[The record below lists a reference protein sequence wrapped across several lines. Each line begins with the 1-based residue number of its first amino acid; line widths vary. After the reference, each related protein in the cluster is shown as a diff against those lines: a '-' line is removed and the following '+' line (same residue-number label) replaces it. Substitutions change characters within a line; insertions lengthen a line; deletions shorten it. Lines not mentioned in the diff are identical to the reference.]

1 MMPFYPR
8 RVQPSA
14 SSVPPGS
21 DALARAGVIEG
32 DRGATRGLAAGE
44 VAFFPEAK
52 FCILVPVPILAAN
65 QGFEEESMA
74 SERQRVVIIGGGF
87 AGIYTGRG
95 LEKAMRDGTL
105 EVILINRKNFF
116 LYYPILPEVC
126 SGGVEPWHVL
136 VPLRDI
142 FSQCLLLDAEVV
154 GIDFAERRVF
164 VKHGT
169 TLECGDLSYDH
180 LVLAAG
186 ADANLTLV
194 PGVDRYAFT
203 FRSVE
208 DAITLRNQIGDML
221 EDAEL
226 ETDPA
231 RRQELL
237 TFLVVGGGSTG
248 VEVLSEVESYI
259 SGIVGKYRV
268 HPDEIRLILMD
279 LAPHI
284 LAEVGPEL
292 GDYALKQIRGRG
304 VEVMLETSTQEVF
317 PDHVLLADGREIRTR
332 TVIWTIGLA
341 PPALLKQLDLPKDGK
356 GYLQPEA
363 TMQVPGM
370 VNVWAL
376 GDCARITAP
385 NGKPF
390 PPTAQHAVRQG
401 KQLAKNILAVT
412 RGEAPG
418 RYCFEPMGTLVSIG
432 GKKGVAT
439 IRGRHVK
446 GWLAWAMWRG
456 VHLAL
461 MPSADRRIR
470 LVIDWMLSAFLP
482 RDTAQLE
489 VTPKPAPEVPPGR
502 EPRVVFLRE
511 TGRVEVRPRQD

>member
-1 MMPFYPR
+1 M
-8 RVQPSA
+8 
-14 SSVPPGS
+14 
-21 DALARAGVIEG
+21 
-32 DRGATRGLAAGE
+32 
-44 VAFFPEAK
+44 
-52 FCILVPVPILAAN
+52 AN
-65 QGFEEESMA
+65 EK
-74 SERQRVVIIGGGF
+74 QRVVVIGGGF
-87 AGIYTGRG
+87 AGIYTGLG
-95 LEKAMRDGTL
+95 LEKAMREGAL
-105 EVILINRKNFF
+105 EVVLINRKNFF

-126 SGGVEPWHVL
+126 SGGVEPRHVL

-154 GIDFAERRVF
+154 GIDFAEQRVF
-164 VKHGT
+164 VKYGT
-169 TLECGDLSYDH
+169 PLEYGDLSYDH
-180 LVLAAG
+180 LVIAAG
-186 ADANLTLV
+186 ADANLKLV
-194 PGVDRYAFT
+194 PGVEPHAFT

-208 DAITLRNQIGDML
+208 DAIALRNQIGDML

-237 TFLVVGGGSTG
+237 TFVVVGGGSTG
-248 VEVLSEVESYI
+248 VEVLSEVESFL

-268 HPDEIRLILMD
+268 RREEIRLILMD

-292 GDYALKQIRGRG
+292 GDYALRQIRSRG

-317 PDHVLLADGREIRTR
+317 PDHVLLSDGREIRTR

-341 PPALLKQLDLPKDGK
+341 PPALLGQLDLPKDRK
-356 GYLQPEA
+356 GYLLPEA
-363 TMQVPGM
+363 TMQVPG
-370 VNVWAL
+370 VANVWAL

-401 KQLAKNILAVT
+401 KQLAKNLLAVT
-412 RGEAPG
+412 RGETPA
-418 RYCFEPMGTLVSIG
+418 RYCFEPVGTLVSIG

-439 IRGRHVK
+439 LRGRHVK

-456 VHLAL
+456 IHLAL

-482 RDTAQLE
+482 RDTAQI
-489 VTPKPAPEVPPGR
+489 VMTPQPAPEDR
-502 EPRVVFLRE
+502 AEHEPQVVFLRE
-511 TGRVEVRPRQD
+511 EGRAEARPSQE